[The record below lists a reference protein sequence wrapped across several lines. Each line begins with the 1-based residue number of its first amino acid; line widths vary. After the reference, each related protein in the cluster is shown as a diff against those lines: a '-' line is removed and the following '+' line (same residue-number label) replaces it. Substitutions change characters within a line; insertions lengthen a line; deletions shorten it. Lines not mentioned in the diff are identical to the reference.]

1 MGNIQPVGGRKPL
14 QEVPGFAEHYA
25 QRRQILADKCR
36 AAVEAEETG
45 ITISYNDL
53 LVHNPNRDLY
63 DDYLIDQKEIRKILN
78 EVVHQPYTVENQV
91 VKTGDVIFY
100 AMSFL
105 KILFVY
111 GMPGFAVPLPASPPT
126 EKLVPAVT
134 QIKPKQIQQNELI
147 ELSDQDITIL
157 PDTV

>member
-36 AAVEAEETG
+36 AAVEEGETG

-91 VKTGDVIFY
+91 VKTGDVVFY

-111 GMPGFAVPLPASPPT
+111 GMPVGPPLATSPSEKVVPKIQVKPA
-126 EKLVPAVT
+126 
-134 QIKPKQIQQNELI
+134 QNQQNELV
-147 ELSDQDITIL
+147 ELSDQDINIL
-157 PDTV
+157 PDVI

>member
-14 QEVPGFAEHYA
+14 QEVPGFAEHYT

-36 AAVEAEETG
+36 AAVESGETG

-78 EVVHQPYTVENQV
+78 EVVHQPYTVENQI

-111 GMPGFAVPLPASPPT
+111 GMPAGPPVAASPA
-126 EKLVPAVT
+126 EKVVAATQFKPA
-134 QIKPKQIQQNELI
+134 QIQQNELV
-147 ELSDQDITIL
+147 ELSDQDINIL
-157 PDTV
+157 PDVI

>member
-1 MGNIQPVGGRKPL
+1 MGNIQPAGGRKPL

-91 VKTGDVIFY
+91 VKTGDVVFY

-111 GMPGFAVPLPASPPT
+111 GMPAAAAPVLQPTSPAIEKVVPSKPA
-126 EKLVPAVT
+126 
-134 QIKPKQIQQNELI
+134 QIQQNELI
-147 ELSDQDITIL
+147 ELSDQDINTL
-157 PDTV
+157 PDVI